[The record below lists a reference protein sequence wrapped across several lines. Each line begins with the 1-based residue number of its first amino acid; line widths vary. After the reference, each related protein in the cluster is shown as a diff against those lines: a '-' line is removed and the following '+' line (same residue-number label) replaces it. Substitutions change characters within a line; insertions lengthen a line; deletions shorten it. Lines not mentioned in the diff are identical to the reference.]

1 MLGVVARD
9 AGTPGKTKNK
19 KKRRHWLCVTRRY
32 LSKSRLGD
40 STSNR
45 KVSQCVKKRNKSFP
59 FVQNF
64 IYNLLFDKV
73 GICGLLEFVVIT
85 GRRAH
90 VLHCIVKGDILED
103 TIVGFLPNFWW
114 TICDKFANF

>member
-1 MLGVVARD
+1 MMFQLD
-9 AGTPGKTKNK
+9 LSHIT
-19 KKRRHWLCVTRRY
+19 RHWLCVTRRY

-45 KVSQCVKKRNKSFP
+45 KVSQCVKKRNKSFS
-59 FVQNF
+59 FLQNF

-73 GICGLLEFVVIT
+73 GICGLLEFVVTT

-90 VLHCIVKGDILED
+90 VLHCIVKDDILEY
-103 TIVGFLPNFWW
+103 TIVGSLPNFWW
-114 TICDKFANF
+114 TISDKFANF